1 VRADR
6 GTVTDALF
14 DVLSFGLASGI
25 ALGFASG
32 IAACQVDQQARPNK
46 DVAVAAAVRV
56 EAEGCQAGPSVGG
69 GSFVADH
76 RVITV
81 AHVVAGATEVDVVL
95 EDGSEH
101 EATVVAIDR
110 AKDLAILMVKAD
122 TTPLPRA
129 SMRAGARGDLVTWRN
144 GGPVPIPFVA
154 QKFVRINAAD
164 IDHGTTSPRRGY
176 EINAT
181 VEPGDSGSVL
191 VSDGTAV
198 AVLFG
203 RSTSH
208 PGRAYATDIT
218 EADQLLAEAGETEVD
233 LGVCA
238 QP

>member
-1 VRADR
+1 VRAD
-6 GTVTDALF
+6 GGPVTGALF
-14 DVLSFGLASGI
+14 VVLSFGITSGI
-25 ALGFASG
+25 T
-32 IAACQVDQQARPNK
+32 ACQTDHQARPNK
-46 DVAVAAAVRV
+46 DVAVTAAVRV
-56 EAEGCQAGPSVGG
+56 EAEGCHDGPSVGG
-69 GSFVADH
+69 GSFIADH

-110 AKDLAILMVKAD
+110 AKDLAILAVKVD
-122 TTPLPRA
+122 TIPLPRA

-144 GGPVPIPFVA
+144 GGPAPMPFVA
-154 QKFVRINAAD
+154 QKFVRINASD
-164 IDHGTTSPRRGY
+164 IDHGTTSLRRGY
-176 EINAT
+176 EIDAT

-191 VSDGTAV
+191 VSDGAAV

-208 PGRAYATDIT
+208 RGRAYATDIT
-218 EADQLLAEAGETEVD
+218 EADALLATAGDSEVD

-238 QP
+238 RP